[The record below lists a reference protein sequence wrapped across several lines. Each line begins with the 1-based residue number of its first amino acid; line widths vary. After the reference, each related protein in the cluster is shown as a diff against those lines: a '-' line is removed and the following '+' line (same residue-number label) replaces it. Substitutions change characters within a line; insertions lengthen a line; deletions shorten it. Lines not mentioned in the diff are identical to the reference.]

1 MANSIVVIGSLN
13 MDFVLAVERL
23 PLPGET
29 ILGHGFQTIPGGKGA
44 NQAYAAAKLAGAG
57 TAVRMIGRVGADGFG
72 TALKQNLS
80 GVGVDIRAVLET
92 DAEATGVACIHVDDA
107 GQNSITV
114 APGANGA
121 LSPSDIQSG
130 RWALENAR
138 CLL

>member
-29 ILGHGFQTIPGGKGA
+29 ILGRNFRTIPGGKGA

-57 TAVRMIGRVGADGFG
+57 TAVRMMGRIGADSFG
-72 TALKQNLS
+72 SVLKRNLAD
-80 GVGVDIRAVLET
+80 VGVDVQAVLET
-92 DAEATGVACIHVDDA
+92 DSEATGVACIHVDDE

-121 LSPSDIQSG
+121 LTSGDIDSG
-130 RWALENAR
+130 HSVLEDA
-138 CLL
+138 